1 MKQHPLTEIT
11 TAPMLSQSG
20 MMRLEEIRVSLV
32 IREVL
37 TGVVPAE
44 PWWQKIW
51 RVLNMDVIDLYHAIL
66 ERYLNWWGRS

>member
-37 TGVVPAE
+37 TGMVPAE
-44 PWWQKIW
+44 PWWRRLW
-51 RVLNMDVIDLYHAIL
+51 RVLNMDVKDVWRLLL
-66 ERYLNWWGRS
+66 ERWRW

>member
-1 MKQHPLTEIT
+1 MKQQPLTEIT

-37 TGVVPAE
+37 AGVAPRE
-44 PWWQKIW
+44 PWWRRLW
-51 RVLNMDVIDLYHAIL
+51 LVLNMDVREIWQVLVEH
-66 ERYLNWWGRS
+66 YLNWRRRP

>member
-1 MKQHPLTEIT
+1 MKQQPLTEIT

-37 TGVVPAE
+37 AGVAPRE
-44 PWWQKIW
+44 PWWRKIW
-51 RVLNMDVIDLYHAIL
+51 RVLNMDVIEEYHALIEQL
-66 ERYLNWWGRS
+66 TTWLRR